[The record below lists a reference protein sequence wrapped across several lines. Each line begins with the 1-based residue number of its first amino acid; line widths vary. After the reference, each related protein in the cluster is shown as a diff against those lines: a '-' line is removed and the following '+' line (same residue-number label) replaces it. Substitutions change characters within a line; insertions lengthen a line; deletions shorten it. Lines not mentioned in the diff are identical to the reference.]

1 MDSSRKIAIAV
12 GVLFIIA
19 TVAGVSQF
27 PFLRALN
34 ASDYLSSV
42 SAHGSQVMTAVL
54 LDLIMIGA
62 VFAIPVVLFPILK
75 KHSEG
80 LARGYVVARIFEAA
94 PLVVGVFSTI
104 ALLTLSQEFVAA
116 GAPAAPHYPTLG
128 ALLLATSDWTLLIGG
143 QVILSLSA
151 LILNYGLFRSRP
163 KVTAYPVTSGTIFL
177 VAYVVGSRG
186 STVVLQAKRGAD
198 SQHVGMSTL
207 WDSGRTI
214 ERLWQALLSTAPTPP
229 RTS

>member
-151 LILNYGLFRSRP
+151 LILNYGLFRSRLVP
-163 KVTAYPVTSGTIFL
+163 RSISGWGLIGVPLMFASGLVVMFGLTESSSTISTAL
-177 VAYVVGSRG
+177 VAPLAVQEM
-186 STVVLQAKRGAD
+186 VLAVWLIVKGFNPSAIA
-198 SQHVGMSTL
+198 S
-207 WDSGRTI
+207 
-214 ERLWQALLSTAPTPP
+214 E
-229 RTS
+229 

>member
-1 MDSSRKIAIAV
+1 MDSSRKVAIAA

-34 ASDYLSSV
+34 APDYLSSV

-62 VFAIPVVLFPILK
+62 VFAIPVVMFPILK

-116 GAPAAPHYPTLG
+116 GAPDTSTYQTLG

-151 LILNYGLFRSRP
+151 LVLNYGLYRSRLVP
-163 KVTAYPVTSGTIFL
+163 RFISGWGLIGVPLMFASGLVVMFGLAESSSTIATALVVPLAVQEMVFAVWLIVKGFNPPALASG
-177 VAYVVGSRG
+177 
-186 STVVLQAKRGAD
+186 
-198 SQHVGMSTL
+198 
-207 WDSGRTI
+207 
-214 ERLWQALLSTAPTPP
+214 
-229 RTS
+229 

>member
-1 MDSSRKIAIAV
+1 MTTERKTAITV

-34 ASDYLSSV
+34 APDYLSSV

-75 KHSEG
+75 KHSES

-94 PLVVGVFSTI
+94 PLVVGVFSMI

-116 GAPAAPHYPTLG
+116 GAPAASHYQTLG
-128 ALLLATSDWTLLIGG
+128 TLLRATSDWTLLIGG

-151 LILNYGLFRSRP
+151 LILNYSLCRSRLVP
-163 KVTAYPVTSGTIFL
+163 RFISGWGLIGVPLMFASGLVIMFGLAESSSTI
-177 VAYVVGSRG
+177 
-186 STVVLQAKRGAD
+186 
-198 SQHVGMSTL
+198 
-207 WDSGRTI
+207 
-214 ERLWQALLSTAPTPP
+214 STALVVPLAAQEMVFALWLLIKGFNPAAIA
-229 RTS
+229 SG